1 MQRDTERSVV
11 RERNT
16 RAVPEGEG
24 VSSGSSAAPERWLT
38 RRFYE
43 LMGSPAL
50 QVRLWDGSSVG
61 PGDSTLAVEIRDR
74 GALYELLCHPNL
86 GYGDLYSSG
95 RIEVHGELREVMNT
109 LIRAMN
115 EHESRKPAWLDWL
128 WRDQL
133 RNGAGVSAAKGNIH
147 HHYDL
152 GNDFYSLWLDRAAM
166 QYTCAYFESPDNT
179 LEQAQLAKLEHVC
192 RKVRLQPGDTVI
204 EAGCGWGGLARY
216 MAKQYGAKVR
226 AFNISREQIEYARE
240 HARQEGLDDLV
251 EYVEDDYRNIAG
263 SCDRFV
269 SVGMLE
275 HVGPANYEA
284 LAKVA
289 RRCLQPDGLGLIHT
303 IGRNRPRPINRWIEQ
318 RIFPGAYVPSA
329 AELMKLFE
337 YDELSVLDVENLRL
351 HYAQTLDNWLERFR
365 AHRDWVAQQ
374 YGERFVRAWELYLA
388 SSSANFTQGGMQL
401 FQVVFAPAQSNK
413 VPRNR
418 RHLYETP
425 AAPQEWTDG

>member
-74 GALYELLCHPNL
+74 GALYELLRHPNL

-109 LIRAMN
+109 LMRAMN
-115 EHESRKPAWLDWL
+115 EHEGRKPAWLDWL
-128 WRDQL
+128 WRDQP
-133 RNGAGVSAAKGNIH
+133 RIGAGVSAAKGNIH